1 MMFKCP
7 VCGAHA
13 PTETAVEIP
22 VGKGT
27 ERFCSVRCATT
38 AGAGEARSAPLTT
51 PPPLAAPRAILVAVD
66 GSGPSVRAVEMAV
79 SLARATKGAVTLIHA
94 IDPALFRLLPLDSA
108 FGGATRLGIDPGKL
122 EEDLRRD
129 AVASLERCGR
139 ICEAGGVEYTSRI
152 EMKQPAR
159 AIADAAEQADLI
171 VMGSRGLGAL
181 SGAALG
187 SLSHRVIGETR
198 RPLLIVH

>member
-7 VCGAHA
+7 VCGAHV
-13 PTETAVEIP
+13 PTATAVEIP
-22 VGKGT
+22 IGKGV
-27 ERFCSVRCATT
+27 ERFCSLRCATST
-38 AGAGEARSAPLTT
+38 GAGEARGA
-51 PPPLAAPRAILVAVD
+51 PLAAPPPSPPRAILVAVD

-79 SLARATKGAVTLIHA
+79 SIACATKGKVTLIHA

-139 ICEAGGVEYTSRI
+139 ICETAGVDYVCRI
-152 EMKQPAR
+152 EMKPPAR
-159 AIADAAEQADLI
+159 AIADAAEHADLI

-198 RPLLIVH
+198 RPVLIVH

>member
-7 VCGAHA
+7 VCGAHV
-13 PTETAVEIP
+13 PTATAVEIP
-22 VGKGT
+22 VGEGI
-27 ERFCSVRCATT
+27 ERFCSLRCATST
-38 AGAGEARSAPLTT
+38 GAGEARSV
-51 PPPLAAPRAILVAVD
+51 PLAAPPLPPRAILVAVD

-79 SLARATKGAVTLIHA
+79 SIACATKGKVTLIHA

-139 ICEAGGVEYTSRI
+139 ICERAGVDYACRI
-152 EMKQPAR
+152 EMKPPAL
-159 AIADAAEQADLI
+159 AIADAAEHADLI

-198 RPLLIVH
+198 RPVLIVH

>member
-7 VCGAHA
+7 VCGAHV
-13 PTETAVEIP
+13 PTATAVEIP

-27 ERFCSVRCATT
+27 ERFCSLRCATST
-38 AGAGEARSAPLTT
+38 EAGEARSAALAT
-51 PPPLAAPRAILVAVD
+51 PPPAPRAILVAVD

-79 SLARATKGAVTLIHA
+79 GIACATKGKVALIHA

-139 ICEAGGVEYTSRI
+139 ICETAGVDYTSRI

-159 AIADAAEQADLI
+159 AIADAAEHADLI

-198 RPLLIVH
+198 RPVLIVH

>member
-13 PTETAVEIP
+13 PTATAVEIP

-51 PPPLAAPRAILVAVD
+51 PPPLAAPRAIRVAVD

-79 SLARATKGAVTLIHA
+79 SIARATKGKVTLIHA

-108 FGGATRLGIDPGKL
+108 FGGATRLGLDPGKL

-198 RPLLIVH
+198 RPVLIVH

>member
-7 VCGAHA
+7 VCGAHV
-13 PTETAVEIP
+13 PTATAVEIP

-27 ERFCSVRCATT
+27 ERFCSVRCATS
-38 AGAGEARSAPLTT
+38 AGAGEARGAPLAT
-51 PPPLAAPRAILVAVD
+51 PTPLPAPRAILVAVD

-79 SLARATKGAVTLIHA
+79 SIACATKGKVTLIHA

-122 EEDLRRD
+122 EDDLRRD

-139 ICEAGGVEYTSRI
+139 ICETAGVKYTCRI
-152 EMKQPAR
+152 EMKPPVR
-159 AIADAAEQADLI
+159 AIADAAEHADLI

-198 RPLLIVH
+198 KPVLIVH

>member
-7 VCGAHA
+7 VCGAHV
-13 PTETAVEIP
+13 PTATAVEIP
-22 VGKGT
+22 VGKGV
-27 ERFCSVRCATT
+27 ERFCSLRCATST
-38 AGAGEARSAPLTT
+38 GAGEARGA
-51 PPPLAAPRAILVAVD
+51 PLAAPPPPPPRAILVAVD

-79 SLARATKGAVTLIHA
+79 SIACATKGKVTLIHA

-139 ICEAGGVEYTSRI
+139 ICETAGVDYVCRI
-152 EMKQPAR
+152 EMKPPAR
-159 AIADAAEQADLI
+159 AIADAAEHADLI

-198 RPLLIVH
+198 RPVLIVH

>member
-7 VCGAHA
+7 VCGAHV
-13 PTETAVEIP
+13 PTATAVEIP

-27 ERFCSVRCATT
+27 ERFCSLRCATST
-38 AGAGEARSAPLTT
+38 EAGEARSAALAT
-51 PPPLAAPRAILVAVD
+51 PPPAPRAILVAVD

-79 SLARATKGAVTLIHA
+79 AIACATKGKVTLIHA

-139 ICEAGGVEYTSRI
+139 ICETAGVDYTSRI

-159 AIADAAEQADLI
+159 AIADAAEHADLI

-198 RPLLIVH
+198 RPVLIVH